1 MIPSVQEVQALWN
14 RMELYTLEH
23 APLFLSLQH
32 EEAWQS
38 SDPVAAGLVSA
49 WSAADSAR
57 ESADLETP
65 LDSRGRELET
75 LLEARKRV
83 YQYDAKREQAILD
96 LLHSSGVPLHVL
108 NAVMDLMADMETGLD
123 ALERLLH

>member
-1 MIPSVQEVQALWN
+1 MIPSVHEVQALWN

-23 APLFLSLQH
+23 APLFLSLRH

-57 ESADLETP
+57 ESAGLETP
-65 LDSRGRELET
+65 IDNRGRELET

-83 YQYDAKREQAILD
+83 YQYDAKREQAVLD
-96 LLHSSGVPLHVL
+96 LLHNSGVPLHVL